1 VLLLVP
7 EFQKSIIIEGTMFI
21 DEMFYAIVIY
31 EIITIEDKEL
41 RGISRNQRCIDI
53 VCDEPQPV

>member
-1 VLLLVP
+1 
-7 EFQKSIIIEGTMFI
+7 MFI